1 MDIPYVLLQTII
13 LPLVAAGAVY
23 PLSRRLGK
31 NVGWVAFAVLLYT
44 TLLLLLTGLG
54 IYNGGAPI
62 KELYP
67 WAPSV
72 GLTFGFFADGLSLP
86 VALVMSIVC
95 TATSVYSM
103 PYMKHRLEDM
113 FGEERKSQYG
123 LYYVNYLLL
132 TVGLVGISLST
143 NLIELYLF
151 LELLLIPSFFLMS
164 LFGYVDR
171 ERIAVMYF
179 IWNHLG
185 AFLFLAGIVLV
196 FVTTR
201 SFEVTALASIQPNT
215 VGYWIVGLILVGWL
229 VKMAIFGLHTWLPYA
244 HAEHPTSFAPIMAT
258 IVGVGN
264 YVLVRLLVGEMP
276 TVFKPFGFPLMIWA
290 LITMVYAGAVTLV
303 QTDTKYLYSW
313 STISQ
318 NAYSLLGIGSLTA
331 LGVSGGVFY
340 FLSHIVGKCILFS
353 VAGILLAQT
362 GTRDIRKMGGLATMM
377 PLTATLCVLG
387 TLILSAVPPMSGF
400 QAEWILFVGIFTQG
414 TFGTAANMVVA
425 FAAIIG
431 TVLTVAY
438 TFWPLR
444 KIFFGPLPAQLLE
457 VKEAPLT
464 MLVPLFVLAAI
475 MLLVGIYP
483 ESIMKLLSSF
493 TSGLPIK
500 GGIG

>member
-44 TLLLLLTGLG
+44 TLLLLLAGLG

-62 KELYP
+62 TELYP

-151 LELLLIPSFFLMS
+151 LELLLIPSLFLMS

-340 FLSHIVGKCILFS
+340 FLSHIIGKCILFS

>member
-1 MDIPYVLLQTII
+1 MGIPYLLLQTII

-23 PLSRRLGK
+23 PLSRKLGK

-44 TLLLLLTGLG
+44 TLLLFLAGVG
-54 IYNGGAPI
+54 IYNGSASI
-62 KELYP
+62 TELYP
-67 WAPSV
+67 WAPSI

-86 VALVMSIVC
+86 VALIMSLVC
-95 TATSVYSM
+95 MATSVYSM

-113 FGEERKSQYG
+113 YGEERKSQYG
-123 LYYVNYLLL
+123 LYYVNFLLL
-132 TVGLVGISLST
+132 TVGLVGLSLST
-143 NLIELYLF
+143 NLIELYMF

-179 IWNHLG
+179 IWNHIG

-196 FVTTR
+196 FHTTG
-201 SFEVTALASIQPNT
+201 SFDVTALASIHPDT

-244 HAEHPTSFAPIMAT
+244 HAEHPTSFAPIMAM

-264 YVLVRLLVGEMP
+264 YVLARLLVEEMP

-318 NAYSLLGIGSLTA
+318 NAYSLLGIGSLTV

-362 GTRDIRKMGGLATMM
+362 GTRDIRKMGGLATIM

-414 TFGTAANMVVA
+414 TLGTAANMVVA
-425 FAAIIG
+425 IAAIIG
-431 TVLTVAY
+431 TILTVAY

-444 KIFFGPLPAQLLE
+444 RIFFGPLPAQLRE

-483 ESIMKLLSSF
+483 ELIMKFLSSF
-493 TSGLPIK
+493 ASGLPIK

>member
-1 MDIPYVLLQTII
+1 MDIPYALLQTII
-13 LPLVAAGAVY
+13 LPLVVAGAAY
-23 PLSRRLGK
+23 PLSRRLGR
-31 NVGWVAFAVLLYT
+31 NVGWVAFAVLVYT
-44 TLLLLLTGLG
+44 TLLLFLTGLG
-54 IYNGGAPI
+54 IYNGGAPV
-62 KELYP
+62 KELYT
-67 WAPSV
+67 WAPTA
-72 GLTFGFFADGLSLP
+72 GLTFGFYADGLSLP
-86 VALVMSIVC
+86 VALIMSLVC

-113 FGEERKSQYG
+113 YGEERKQQYG
-123 LYYVNYLLL
+123 VYYVNYLLL
-132 TVGLVGISLST
+132 TVGLVGLSLST
-143 NLIELYLF
+143 NLIELYMF

-196 FVTTR
+196 YITTG
-201 SFEVTALASIQPNT
+201 SFEVSALASIQPGT
-215 VGYWIVGLILVGWL
+215 TGYWIVGLILVGWL

-264 YVLVRLLVGEMP
+264 YVLVRLLVEDMP
-276 TVFKPFGFPLMIWA
+276 TVFKPFGFPLMVWA
-290 LITMVYAGAVTLV
+290 LITMVYAGAVTLI

-318 NAYSLLGIGSLTA
+318 NAYSLLGIGSLTV

-340 FLSHIVGKCILFS
+340 FLSHIVGKCILFC
-353 VAGILLAQT
+353 VAGALLAQT
-362 GTRDIRKMGGLATMM
+362 GTRDIRKMGGLAAKM

-387 TLILSAVPPMSGF
+387 TLILAAVPPLSGF

-414 TFGTAANMVVA
+414 TLGTASNMLVA
-425 FAAIIG
+425 VLAIIG

-444 KIFFGPLPAQLLE
+444 KIFFGPLSTELKD

-464 MLVPLFVLAAI
+464 MLVPLFVLAAF
-475 MLLVGIYP
+475 MVLVGIYP
-483 ESIMKLLSSF
+483 DLIMKLLSSF
-493 TSGLPIK
+493 TSGLSSA

>member
-1 MDIPYVLLQTII
+1 MNIPYALLQTII

-31 NVGWVAFAVLLYT
+31 NVGWVAFAVLFYT
-44 TLLLLLTGLG
+44 TLLLFLTGVGL
-54 IYNGGAPI
+54 YFGGAPV

-67 WAPSV
+67 WVPSA

-113 FGEERKSQYG
+113 YGEERKQQYG
-123 LYYVNYLLL
+123 VYYVNYLLL
-132 TVGLVGISLST
+132 TVGLVGLSLST
-143 NLIELYLF
+143 NLIELYMF

-185 AFLFLAGIVLV
+185 AFLFLAGIVLAYIA
-196 FVTTR
+196 TG
-201 SFEVTALASIQPNT
+201 SFQVTALASLQPDT
-215 VGYWIVGLILVGWL
+215 VGYWVVGLILVGWL

-244 HAEHPTSFAPIMAT
+244 HAEHPTSFAPIMAM

-264 YVLVRLLVGEMP
+264 YVLARLLVEEMP

-340 FLSHIVGKCILFS
+340 FLSHIIGKCILFS

-414 TFGTAANMVVA
+414 TLGTAANMVVA
-425 FAAIIG
+425 FSAIIG
-431 TVLTVAY
+431 TILTVAY

-444 KIFFGPLPAQLLE
+444 KIFFGPLPAQLRE

-475 MLLVGIYP
+475 TLLVGIYP
-483 ESIMKLLSSF
+483 ELVMKFLSSF

>member
-1 MDIPYVLLQTII
+1 MGIPYTLLQTII

-44 TLLLLLTGLG
+44 TFLLLLVGLG
-54 IYNGGAPI
+54 IYNGGAI
-62 KELYP
+62 RELYP
-67 WAPSV
+67 WAPSI
-72 GLTFGFFADGLSLP
+72 GLTFGFLADGLSLP
-86 VALVMSIVC
+86 VALIMSIVC

-113 FGEERKSQYG
+113 YGEERKSQYG
-123 LYYVNYLLL
+123 LYYVNFLLL
-132 TVGLVGISLST
+132 AVGLVGLSLST
-143 NLIELYLF
+143 NLIELYMF

-185 AFLFLAGIVLV
+185 AFLFLAGIVLAYI
-196 FVTTR
+196 VTG
-201 SFEVTALASIQPNT
+201 SFEVTALASLQPNT

-264 YVLVRLLVGEMP
+264 YVLARLLVEEMP
-276 TVFKPFGFPLMIWA
+276 TVFKPFGFPLMVWA

-414 TFGTAANMVVA
+414 TLGTAANMVVA

-431 TVLTVAY
+431 TILTVAY

-444 KIFFGPLPAQLLE
+444 KIFFGPLPTELQE

-483 ESIMKLLSSF
+483 ELIMKFLSSF

>member
-1 MDIPYVLLQTII
+1 MEIPYVLLQTII

-23 PLSRRLGK
+23 PLSQRLGK
-31 NVGWVAFAVLLYT
+31 NVGWVAFAVLSYT
-44 TLLLLLTGLG
+44 TLLLLLVGFG

-62 KELYP
+62 KELYI
-67 WAPSV
+67 WAPSA
-72 GLTFGFFADGLSLP
+72 GLTFGFLADGLSLP

-113 FGEERKSQYG
+113 YGEERKQQYG

-196 FVTTR
+196 FITTG
-201 SFEVTALASIQPNT
+201 SFEVTALASIKSNT

-276 TVFKPFGFPLMIWA
+276 AVFKPFGFPLMVMA
-290 LITMVYAGAVTLV
+290 LITMVYAGAVTLI
-303 QTDTKYLYSW
+303 QTDSKYLYSW

-318 NAYSLLGIGSLTA
+318 NAYSLLGIGSLTV

-340 FLSHIVGKCILFS
+340 FMSHIVGKCILFC

-362 GTRDIRKMGGLATMM
+362 GTRDIRKMGGLATRM

-387 TLILSAVPPMSGF
+387 TLILAAVPPLSGF
-400 QAEWILFVGIFTQG
+400 QAEWIMFVGIFTKG
-414 TFGTAANMVVA
+414 TLGTSANMAVA
-425 FAAIIG
+425 LLAIIA
-431 TVLTVAY
+431 TMLTVGY

-444 KIFFGPLPAQLLE
+444 KIFFGPLPTQLKE

-475 MLLVGIYP
+475 MVVVGIYP
-483 ESIMKLLSSF
+483 DLIMKLLSSY
-493 TSGLPIK
+493 TSGL
-500 GGIG
+500 GGIA

>member
-13 LPLVAAGAVY
+13 FPLVAAGAVY

-44 TLLLLLTGLG
+44 TLLLLLAGLG

-62 KELYP
+62 TELYP

-132 TVGLVGISLST
+132 AVGLVGISLST

-196 FVTTR
+196 FVTTG

-340 FLSHIVGKCILFS
+340 FLSHIIGKCILFS

-483 ESIMKLLSSF
+483 ESIMKFLSSF

>member
-1 MDIPYVLLQTII
+1 MGIPYALLQTII

-44 TLLLLLTGLG
+44 TLLLFSTGVGL
-54 IYNGGAPI
+54 YFGGAPVSESY
-62 KELYP
+62 K
-67 WAPSV
+67 WAPSI

-86 VALVMSIVC
+86 VALVMSLVC

-113 FGEERKSQYG
+113 YGEERKSQYG
-123 LYYVNYLLL
+123 LYYVNFLLL
-132 TVGLVGISLST
+132 TVGLVGLSLST
-143 NLIELYLF
+143 NLIELYMF

-196 FVTTR
+196 FITTG
-201 SFEVTALASIQPNT
+201 SFDVTALSLIKPGT

-229 VKMAIFGLHTWLPYA
+229 VKMAIFGLHTWLPSA
-244 HAEHPTSFAPIMAT
+244 HAEHPTSFAPIMAM

-264 YVLVRLLVGEMP
+264 YVLARLLVEEMP
-276 TVFKPFGFPLMIWA
+276 TVFKPFGFPLMVWA

-362 GTRDIRKMGGLATMM
+362 GTRDIRKMGGLATIM

-414 TFGTAANMVVA
+414 TLGTAANMVVA

-431 TVLTVAY
+431 TTLTVAY

-444 KIFFGPLPAQLLE
+444 KIFFGPLPAQLRE

-483 ESIMKLLSSF
+483 ELIMKFLSSF
-493 TSGLPIK
+493 TSGLPIR

>member
-44 TLLLLLTGLG
+44 TLLLLLAGLG

-62 KELYP
+62 TELYP

-151 LELLLIPSFFLMS
+151 LELLLIPSLFLMS

>member
-1 MDIPYVLLQTII
+1 MDIPYVLLQTIV

-23 PLSRRLGK
+23 PLSQKLGK

-44 TLLLLLTGLG
+44 TFLLLLVGLG
-54 IYNGGAPI
+54 IYNGGTI
-62 KELYP
+62 RESYK
-67 WAPSV
+67 WAPSI

-132 TVGLVGISLST
+132 SVGLVGISLST

-196 FVTTR
+196 FITTG

-215 VGYWIVGLILVGWL
+215 IGYWIVGLILVGWL

-264 YVLVRLLVGEMP
+264 YVLARLLIGEMP
-276 TVFKPFGFPLMIWA
+276 TVFKPFGFPLMVWA

-362 GTRDIRKMGGLATMM
+362 GTRDIRKMGGLATIM

-400 QAEWILFVGIFTQG
+400 QAEWVLFVGVFTQG
-414 TFGTAANMVVA
+414 TLGTAANMVVA

-431 TVLTVAY
+431 TILTVAY

-444 KIFFGPLPAQLLE
+444 KIFFGPLPTQLRE

-483 ESIMKLLSSF
+483 ELIMKFLSSF

-500 GGIG
+500 GGVG